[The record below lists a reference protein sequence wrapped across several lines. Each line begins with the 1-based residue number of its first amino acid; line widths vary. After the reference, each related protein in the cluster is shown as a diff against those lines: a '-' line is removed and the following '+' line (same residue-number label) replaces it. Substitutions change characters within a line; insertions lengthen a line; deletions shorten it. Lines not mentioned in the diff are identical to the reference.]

1 MTTRQNEVRR
11 ILRKLNGTEP
21 DDGLV
26 SRLANIAEAAEIA
39 PGDALFPL
47 MVALDYYAVMY
58 EGMPERIK
66 EASAFV
72 LREHAEALR
81 AETAKLAEEH
91 KGQLE
96 EATKALLAVSH
107 QWMQKA
113 LPALIRDELKAA
125 ATDAVREPV
134 NAAASRIEVMT
145 RAAEQA
151 TSRLR
156 EAERSNTWTWVVGL
170 LMAAML
176 AGVAGAGTLAWA
188 EKHFAGPDL
197 TKEQQTAIEWGNAL
211 QAAWPKLPA
220 KVREEI
226 KAASQGQ

>member
-11 ILRKLNGTEP
+11 ILRKLNGEEP

-58 EGMPERIK
+58 EGTAERIK

-72 LREHAEALR
+72 LREHVEALR

-96 EATKALLAVSH
+96 DATKKLLISSS
-107 QWMQKA
+107 QWLQQSMPSILKT
-113 LPALIRDELKAA
+113 ELEKAA
-125 ATDAVREPV
+125 TLAVREPV
-134 NAAASRIEVMT
+134 NAAALRFEQATEI
-145 RAAEQA
+145 AEQA
-151 TSRLR
+151 TEKLR
-156 EAERSNTWTWVVGL
+156 KVKSANLKMWVFAVLLASVIGGTAGGSFVIWAVGST
-170 LMAAML
+170 ANN
-176 AGVAGAGTLAWA
+176 
-188 EKHFAGPDL
+188 PDQ
-197 TKEQQTAIEWGNAL
+197 KSIDRG
-211 QAAWPKLPA
+211 
-220 KVREEI
+220 
-226 KAASQGQ
+226 GQ

>member
-11 ILRKLNGTEP
+11 ILRKLNGEEP

-58 EGMPERIK
+58 EGTAERIK

-72 LREHAEALR
+72 LREHVEALR

-96 EATKALLAVSH
+96 DATKKLLISSS
-107 QWMQKA
+107 QWLQQSMPGILKT
-113 LPALIRDELKAA
+113 ELEKAA
-125 ATDAVREPV
+125 TLAVREPV
-134 NAAASRIEVMT
+134 NAAAMRFEQATEI
-145 RAAEQA
+145 AEQA
-151 TSRLR
+151 TEKLR
-156 EAERSNTWTWVVGL
+156 KVKSANLKMWVFAVLLASVIGGAAGGSFVIWAVGST
-170 LMAAML
+170 ANS
-176 AGVAGAGTLAWA
+176 
-188 EKHFAGPDL
+188 PDQ
-197 TKEQQTAIEWGNAL
+197 KSIDRGG
-211 QAAWPKLPA
+211 
-220 KVREEI
+220 R
-226 KAASQGQ
+226 